1 MHRAGQH
8 QEGARLGRVA
18 SGVEEHILLML
29 PYSFAHPNS
38 YAFAGGGRRER
49 VEGGGRRKGGVYTV
63 ITFPL
68 KGSHDLGTYLTNQE
82 MYHFKI

>member
-1 MHRAGQH
+1 
-8 QEGARLGRVA
+8 
-18 SGVEEHILLML
+18 ML

-49 VEGGGRRKGGVYTV
+49 VEGGRRRKYGVYTV

-68 KGSHDLGTYLTNQE
+68 KRSHDLGTYLTNQG